1 MSPVL
6 GLRRL
11 TQETQVP
18 GAERHGRGLETC
30 PGAAALGI
38 PDLSRSVAPMESC
51 RDALVSVGAV
61 SASATKTR
69 QIKNTSEHRRRTCR
83 IRVDEIAFHHAL
95 AGGYRMRT
103 TMRPIERI
111 SMFACVAPD
120 LRDAGCCRSGRR
132 RPAEMPVDREKF

>member
-1 MSPVL
+1 
-6 GLRRL
+6 
-11 TQETQVP
+11 VP
-18 GAERHGRGLETC
+18 GRI
-30 PGAAALGI
+30 GI
-38 PDLSRSVAPMESC
+38 GGGSQRIGDE
-51 RDALVSVGAV
+51 DASDQEYVR
-61 SASATKTR
+61 ASSTYVP
-69 QIKNTSEHRRRTCR
+69 H
-83 IRVDEIAFHHAL
+83 RVDEIAFHHAL